1 MTTSPSEPPT
11 PSRRLQWLIGGAVV
25 VVAAAVGTLLLATG
39 TEDDGDRKAAA
50 TTGTGGSS
58 TPTTAGAQEA
68 AYDLSTPE
76 AAAKSFAAAADT
88 GSGETLL
95 ELACVGHLAC
105 ATQQAP
111 GVAEP
116 QLSDARSQISE
127 GVYELAVHLKGV
139 EFGAAVEGAVPGT
152 KDVPYRT
159 PEATGPLN
167 LTFVQFE
174 GDWLYYSPIT

>member
-11 PSRRLQWLIGGAVV
+11 PSRRPQLLIGGAVV
-25 VVAAAVGTLLLATG
+25 VVAAVVGTLLLAKG
-39 TEDDGDRKAAA
+39 TEDDGDRQAA
-50 TTGTGGSS
+50 TTSGAGASS
-58 TPTTAGAQEA
+58 TPTSPGEQEA
-68 AYDLSTPE
+68 DLSTPE
-76 AAAKSFAAAADT
+76 AAAASFAATAGT
-88 GSGETLL
+88 GSGEALL

-105 ATQQAP
+105 ATQHVP

-116 QLSDARSQISE
+116 QLSAARSQISE

-139 EFGAAVEGAVPGT
+139 EFGAAVDGAVPGT

-159 PEATGPLN
+159 PEMTASLT

>member
-11 PSRRLQWLIGGAVV
+11 QSPSRRTQWLIGGVVV
-25 VVAAAVGTLLLATG
+25 VVAAVVGTLLLATG
-39 TEDDGDRKAAA
+39 TEDDGDRQAAA
-50 TTGTGGSS
+50 TTSS
-58 TPTTAGAQEA
+58 TPTSAGVQEA

-95 ELACVGHLAC
+95 ELACVGQLAC
-105 ATQQAP
+105 VTKYAA

-116 QLSDARSQISE
+116 QLADARSQISE

-139 EFGAAVEGAVPGT
+139 EFGAAVDGAVPGT